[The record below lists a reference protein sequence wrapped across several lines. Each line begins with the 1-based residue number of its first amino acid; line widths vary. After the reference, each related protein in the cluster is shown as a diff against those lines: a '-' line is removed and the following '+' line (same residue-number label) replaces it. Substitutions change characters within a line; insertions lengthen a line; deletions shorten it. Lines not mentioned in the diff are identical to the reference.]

1 MTELDME
8 MPDCPLCGSLERK
21 HLYASRDGGA
31 FGVCGCRQC
40 DFAYLAPRVVEKQ
53 MLSLYERDDYFG
65 RSDGEG
71 YTDYSKQEDAL
82 RRTFRRLVAHL
93 VKEGFTGEAL
103 LEIGCGFGY
112 LLDEARPYFQRRYGT
127 DFSGNAVRSAQRFA
141 TEVWL
146 GGVDSVPEYD
156 QFDCVIATHVIEH
169 VYHPRA
175 FVEALVHRLK
185 PGGKILIAAPDFGGF
200 WRKLMGNRWP
210 SFKFPEHV
218 LYFDANSLCRL
229 MEECGLSSVKV
240 VPYPHAFPL
249 SLVAS
254 KFGLNL
260 PGPLGRSNLWLP
272 ATTIACTGVN
282 HARA

>member
-8 MPDCPLCGSLERK
+8 MPDCPLCGSPERK

-112 LLDEARPYFQRRYGT
+112 LLDEARPAERL
-127 DFSGNAVRSAQRFA
+127 SAQYVLALRHDRA
-141 TEVWL
+141 S
-146 GGVDSVPEYD
+146 GVDQNEP
-156 QFDCVIATHVIEH
+156 AK
-169 VYHPRA
+169 A
-175 FVEALVHRLK
+175 
-185 PGGKILIAAPDFGGF
+185 
-200 WRKLMGNRWP
+200 
-210 SFKFPEHV
+210 
-218 LYFDANSLCRL
+218 DAR
-229 MEECGLSSVKV
+229 
-240 VPYPHAFPL
+240 
-249 SLVAS
+249 
-254 KFGLNL
+254 
-260 PGPLGRSNLWLP
+260 
-272 ATTIACTGVN
+272 
-282 HARA
+282 